1 MKGRFR
7 TNILRIIG
15 LIFCTVP
22 PVAATLLY
30 FPIWQERGAADSLC
44 GFTLLL
50 ILLSLL
56 PLIKTL
62 RRIFRSPSSHT
73 LWFIAFLVFFLLS
86 KIADEVTVIS
96 FAGFIGNLIGAALF
110 YLAKRGDGLGNEE

>member
-1 MKGRFR
+1 MNGTFK

-30 FPIWQERGAADSLC
+30 FPIWKERGGAAALS
-44 GFTLLL
+44 GFTMLL

-56 PLIKTL
+56 PLLKTL
-62 RRIFRSPSSHT
+62 RGIFRSPSAHT
-73 LWFIAFLVFFLLS
+73 VWFFLFLIFLLLS

-96 FAGFIGNLIGAALF
+96 FTGFIGNLIGAAF
-110 YLAKRGDGLGNEE
+110 FNLAKRGDKRKNEE

>member
-30 FPIWQERGAADSLC
+30 FPLWKERGAADSLC

-62 RRIFRSPSSHT
+62 RGIFHSPSSHT
-73 LWFIAFLVFFLLS
+73 LWFVAFLVFFLLS

-110 YLAKRGDGLGNEE
+110 YLAKRGDGLENEE